1 MLHSLHAGLHWTLAN
16 AGMPIE
22 ASSPVLPH
30 KYDSRLVV
38 LSVMIAMCAAYAA
51 LDLAGRTAASRGRI
65 RLAWI
70 ASGAVAM
77 GLGIWS
83 MHYIGMLALS
93 LPVPVLYDL
102 PTVLVSLLAAVF
114 SSAVALWLVSRPQLR
129 AGPVAVA
136 SLVMGAGISAM
147 HYTGMAAMR
156 LPAMCRYN
164 TWIVAAS
171 VVIAVVVSV
180 VALLLSFY
188 FRVTTREFSVGKI
201 GSAMVMGVAVAAMH
215 YTGMASV
222 SFLASSQMGNT
233 SHAVE
238 VSSLGAAG
246 ISIVTAVVL
255 GIVAITSLLDR
266 KLSAQAVQF
275 AASEER
281 YRLLFER
288 SLAAV
293 YRSTLDGAVL
303 DCNDACA
310 KVLGYESRL
319 ELLALRARVDYFDPA
334 RRYAY
339 ISELSQHR
347 HLTNFEALLRRRD
360 DRPVWVLENA
370 SLVTDSGT
378 GTPVIEGT
386 FLDISGRKEMELEL
400 TKTKELAEA
409 ASAAK
414 SEFLAAMSH
423 EIRTPMNGVIGMAD
437 LLLDTRLTSEQREF
451 ALTLRHSAEA
461 LLAIINDILD
471 FSKIEAGKMTIE
483 PIPFNLS
490 ATIDEIAELLH
501 AKTREKGLEF
511 IVRFAPTLP
520 QRFVGDPGRI
530 RQILMNFLGNAIK
543 FTQKGHVYLNVEAG
557 EQESSSAILKFSVQD
572 SGIGIPEDKL
582 GSVFEKF
589 TQADASTTR
598 RFGGTGLGLSICLRL
613 TELMSGKMGV
623 SSTLGQGSTFWFTL
637 PLPLDLSDS
646 PGPLPQVELT
656 ALRFLYVDDN
666 ATNRFILREQL
677 NHWRLRNSDCP
688 SGHEALAI
696 LRSARVADDPFH
708 IAILDHEMPD
718 LDGEALARLIK
729 ADPQL
734 QDTVLVMLTSRGQRG
749 DAKRMSEAGFAAY
762 LTKPARQSTL
772 LDALRT
778 VWANSRNPSEP
789 RSLVTRHSLA
799 ESASPAPAP
808 LAVAQGAVGPH
819 ILVVEDN
826 AVNQMVASRMLERL
840 GCRIDLAGDGEK
852 AIEMIKDVAY
862 DIVFM
867 DCQMPV
873 MDGYEATAEIRRREV
888 PGKHN
893 VIVAMTANAM
903 QGDRERC
910 IAAGMDDYISKP
922 VNKAEIIAVLKR
934 YIPAWG
940 SLREEPAAVAQGLG
954 PDRTA
959 H

>member
-1 MLHSLHAGLHWTLAN
+1 
-16 AGMPIE
+16 MPIE
-22 ASSPVLPH
+22 AGAPVLFH
-30 KYDSRLVV
+30 KYDTRLVV
-38 LSVMIAMCAAYAA
+38 LSVLIAMCAAYAA
-51 LDLAGRTAASRGRI
+51 LDLSGRTAASRGRV
-65 RLAWI
+65 RFAWI

-114 SSAVALWLVSRPQLR
+114 SSAVALWLVSRPHLR

-164 TWIVAAS
+164 AWIVAAS

-188 FRVTTREFSVGKI
+188 FRATTREFSAGKI
-201 GSAMVMGVAVAAMH
+201 VSAMIMGVAVAAMH

-222 SFLASSQMGNT
+222 SFLAAPQMGDT

-238 VSSLGAAG
+238 VSTLGAAG
-246 ISIVTAVVL
+246 ISVVTVVVL
-255 GIVAITSLLDR
+255 AVVAITSLLDR
-266 KLSAQAVQF
+266 RLSAQAVQLT
-275 AASEER
+275 ASEER

-293 YRSTLDGAVL
+293 YRSTPDGAVL

-319 ELLALRARVDYFDPA
+319 ELLALHARVEYFDPP
-334 RRYAY
+334 RRDAY
-339 ISELSQHR
+339 ISELSQRGHV
-347 HLTNFEALLRRRD
+347 TNFEALLRRRD
-360 DRPVWVLENA
+360 ERPVWVLENA
-370 SLVTDSGT
+370 NFVEDSAT
-378 GTPVIEGT
+378 RTPVIEGT

-423 EIRTPMNGVIGMAD
+423 EIRTPMNGVIGMAE
-437 LLLDTRLTSEQREF
+437 LLLETGLNSEQREF
-451 ALTLRHSAEA
+451 AVTLRHSAHS

-483 PIPFNLS
+483 PIPFNLA
-490 ATIDEIAELLH
+490 ATIDEIADLLH
-501 AKTREKGLEF
+501 AKTKEKGLDF
-511 IVRFAPTLP
+511 IVRYAPALP
-520 QRFVGDPGRI
+520 QRFVADPGRI
-530 RQILMNFLGNAIK
+530 RQVLMNLLGNAIK
-543 FTQKGHVYLNVEAG
+543 FTAKGQIYLNVEPETG
-557 EQESSSAILKFSVQD
+557 ESGPSSALVKFSIED

-598 RFGGTGLGLSICLRL
+598 RFGGTGLGLSISVRL
-613 TELMSGKMGV
+613 TDLMGGKMGV
-623 SSTLGQGSTFWFTL
+623 TSSVGKGSTFSFTL
-637 PLPLDLSDS
+637 PLPLDHSA
-646 PGPLPQVELT
+646 PPEPVPLVELQ
-656 ALRFLYVDDN
+656 ALRSLHVDDN
-666 ATNRFILREQL
+666 ATNRFVLREQL
-677 NHWRLRNSDCP
+677 NHWHLRNSDC
-688 SGHEALAI
+688 SCGHEALEL
-696 LRSARVADDPFH
+696 LRSAQRANDPFH
-708 IAILDHEMPD
+708 FAILDHEMPD
-718 LDGEALARLIK
+718 LDGEALARTIK

-734 QDTVLVMLTSRGQRG
+734 KDILLVMLSSRGRRG

-762 LTKPARQSTL
+762 LTKPARPSTL

-778 VWANSRNPSEP
+778 VWANSRNPSEARP
-789 RSLVTRHSLA
+789 LVTRHSLA
-799 ESASPAPAP
+799 ESVSPAKAP
-808 LAVAQGAVGPH
+808 VSVGQDAVGPH
-819 ILVVEDN
+819 VLVVEDN
-826 AVNQMVASRMLERL
+826 AVNQMVALRMLQRL
-840 GCRIDLAGDGEK
+840 GCRIALAGDGEK
-852 AIEMIKDVAY
+852 ALEMIKNAAY

-873 MDGYEATAEIRRREV
+873 MDGYEATAEIRRREGS
-888 PGKHN
+888 GKHS

-910 IAAGMDDYISKP
+910 IAAGMDDYVSKP
-922 VNKAEIIAVLKR
+922 VNKQEIIAILKR
-934 YIPAWG
+934 YVPAWG
-940 SLREEPAAVAQGLG
+940 SLREEPVGVTQGAATEPGAN
-954 PDRTA
+954 T
-959 H
+959 